1 MSFLTP
7 LYLAGLIAIA
17 GPILFHMIRRTPK
30 GQVPFSTLMFLEP
43 SPPKVTSR
51 SRIEHWLLLLLRAAA
66 VILLAM
72 AFSRPFLR
80 QSEDQLVA
88 SSGERVVILLDTSAS
103 MRRDSLWDDAV
114 AECRKTIEALS
125 DDDAAALY
133 TFSRSLQKE
142 FSIEDWQ
149 QLERGQASSLVLR
162 RLDELK
168 PGWGGTDLGEIL
180 PDVVT
185 AAMATSEENAVA
197 AATRIVL
204 ISDLQRG
211 SRIDALQAVEWPETL
226 MVDVRPVA
234 TKKRSNAGVQIVGD
248 TRGDRGLRVRVEN
261 SVDSSVDRFDVLIG
275 DAAAKSS
282 LPQVVPAVVQESH
295 ETGASDIQQVS
306 LETSSER
313 FARRG
318 VLVPPGQSRIVRFD
332 DVPADW
338 RAVEVALTGDETSFD
353 NRVWSARLQ
362 PAVVPVVYYGTGA
375 KNDPESLRFYVE
387 GALLPTPE
395 RTIDFVSADETLAEA
410 VLQTQGLIVVAREL
424 TPDEAASVRAAVQR
438 GSHVVAVGQSVAEC
452 RQAFELA
459 GLTAPEVAEADV
471 SSYAMLSDVD
481 VTHPLLSAYADAKLA
496 NFTSLTIWKHRMV
509 TGLGAMGGDGQKVVD
524 RSAILRSDRGA
535 ISDSDDVH
543 VATLARLDGRAPAI
557 VELDGGSGRVTLF
570 TFGWFDDQ
578 SNFFRWSRFPPL
590 LKELVDATPGRI
602 ETPTRLTVGQSVT
615 ISDFAGQHAASVKV
629 TPPSESWSAA
639 QDQAAEVPLSEPGIY
654 RLKWDSESGTQDV
667 RLAANLDPLESRT
680 SPLGLDEL
688 IALGVPVKED
698 TAPLSLEETRQ
709 LQARELESRQRF
721 WQWIIL
727 TALLLLMAESWL
739 AGRLTS
745 TAAPASPE

>member
-30 GQVPFSTLMFLEP
+30 GKVPFSTLMFLEP

-114 AECRKTIEALS
+114 AECRKTVEALN

-133 TFSRSLQKE
+133 TFNRSLQKDY
-142 FSIEDWQ
+142 SIEDWQ
-149 QLERGQASSLVLR
+149 QLDRGQARALVLK
-162 RLDELK
+162 RLGELK

-180 PDVVT
+180 PDAIT

-197 AATRIVL
+197 TATRIVL

-226 MVDVRPVA
+226 TVDIRSVA
-234 TKKRSNAGVQIVGD
+234 TKQRSNAGVQIVGD
-248 TRGDRGLRVRVEN
+248 TRGDRGLRVRIEN
-261 SVDSSVDRFDVLIG
+261 SVESSVDRFDVLIG

-282 LPQVVPAVVQESH
+282 LPQIVPAVVQATA
-295 ETGASDIQQVS
+295 ETGSSEIQQVS
-306 LETSSER
+306 LETSSEQ

-332 DVPADW
+332 NVPEDW
-338 RAVEVALTGDETSFD
+338 RGVEVALTGDETSFD

-362 PAVVPVVYYGTGA
+362 PAVVPVVYYGTGQ

-410 VLQTQGLIVVAREL
+410 ALQTQGLIVVAREL
-424 TPDEAASVRAAVQR
+424 TPDEASGVRTAVQR
-438 GSHVVAVGQSVAEC
+438 GSHVVVVGQSVAEC
-452 RQAFELA
+452 QQAFELA
-459 GLTAPEVAEADV
+459 GQSAPEITEATV
-471 SSYAMLSDVD
+471 SNYAMLSDVD

-496 NFTSLTIWKHRMV
+496 NFTSLTIWKHRQIS
-509 TGLGAMGGDGQKVVD
+509 GLDTAASENTTVSSLAKLDGQ
-524 RSAILRSDRGA
+524 S
-535 ISDSDDVH
+535 
-543 VATLARLDGRAPAI
+543 PAI

-602 ETPTRLTVGQSVT
+602 ETPTRLTVGQTVVL
-615 ISDFAGQHAASVKV
+615 SDFAGKLADKVKV
-629 TPPSESWSAA
+629 TPPSESWSSS
-639 QDQAAEVPLSEPGIY
+639 QDRAAELPLTEPGIY
-654 RLKWDSESGTQDV
+654 RLKWDSENGTQDV
-667 RLAANLDPLESRT
+667 RLAANLDPQESRT

-688 IALGVPVKED
+688 IALGVPVTENS
-698 TAPLSLEETRQ
+698 APLSLEETRQ

-721 WQWIIL
+721 WQWIIFA
-727 TALLLLMAESWL
+727 ALLLLLAESWL
-739 AGRLTS
+739 AGRLT
-745 TAAPASPE
+745 TTASPVSSA

>member
-51 SRIEHWLLLLLRAAA
+51 SRIEHWLLLLLRVAA

-88 SSGERVVILLDTSAS
+88 STGERVVILLDTSAS

-133 TFSRSLQKE
+133 TFNRSLQKE

-149 QLERGQASSLVLR
+149 QLERGQAKALVLK

-180 PDVVT
+180 PDAVT

-197 AATRIVL
+197 AATRVVL

-226 MVDVRPVA
+226 AVDVRPVA
-234 TKKRSNAGVQIVGD
+234 TTKRSNAGVQIVGD
-248 TRGDRGLRVRVEN
+248 TRGDRVLRVRIEN
-261 SVDSSVDRFDVLIG
+261 SADSSVDRFDVLIG
-275 DAAAKSS
+275 DVAAKSS
-282 LPQVVPAVVQESH
+282 LPQVVPAVVQATY
-295 ETGASDIQQVS
+295 ETGSSDIQQVS
-306 LETSSER
+306 LETSPER

-332 DVPADW
+332 DVREDW

-375 KNDPESLRFYVE
+375 KNDPEALRFYVE

-395 RTIDFVSADETLAEA
+395 RTIDFVAADETLAEA
-410 VLQTQGLIVVAREL
+410 ALQTQGLIVVAREL
-424 TPDEAASVRAAVQR
+424 TPDESSSVRAAVQR

-471 SSYAMLSDVD
+471 SNYAMLSDVD

-496 NFTSLTIWKHRMV
+496 NFTSLTIWKHRRIA
-509 TGLGAMGGDGQKVVD
+509 GLDSLKEAKVKA
-524 RSAILRSDRGA
+524 SS
-535 ISDSDDVH
+535 
-543 VATLARLDGRAPAI
+543 LAKLDGRSPAI
-557 VELDGGSGRVTLF
+557 VELDGRSGRVTLF

-602 ETPTRLTVGQSVT
+602 ETPTRLTVGQSVM
-615 ISDFAGQHAASVKV
+615 ISDFAGKHADSVKV

-639 QDQAAEVPLSEPGIY
+639 RDQAAEVPLSEPGIY

-680 SPLGLDEL
+680 SPLGLDEF
-688 IALGVPVKED
+688 IALGVPVRED

-745 TAAPASPE
+745 TAAPALSD

>member
-1 MSFLTP
+1 MSFLAP

-80 QSEDQLVA
+80 QAEDQLVA
-88 SSGERVVILLDTSAS
+88 SSGERVAILLDTSAS
-103 MRRDSLWDDAV
+103 MRRDSLWTDAV
-114 AECRKTIEALS
+114 AECRKTVDALA
-125 DDDAAALY
+125 DDDTAALY
-133 TFSRSLQKE
+133 TFNQSLQKE
-142 FSIEDWQ
+142 LSIEDWQ
-149 QLERGQASSLVLR
+149 QLERGQAKALLLK

-168 PGWGGTDLGEIL
+168 PGWGGTDIGEIL
-180 PDVVT
+180 PDAVS
-185 AAMATSEENAVA
+185 AAIETSEENKAAV
-197 AATRIVL
+197 ATRIVL

-211 SRIDALQAVEWPETL
+211 SRVDALQAVEWPETL
-226 MVDVRPVA
+226 TVDVRPVA

-248 TRGDRGLRVRVEN
+248 TRGDRGLRVRIEN
-261 SVDSSVDRFDVLIG
+261 SLDSTLDRFDVLIG

-282 LPQVVPAVVQESH
+282 LPQVVPAVVQ
-295 ETGASDIQQVS
+295 ASQEAGSSEIQQVS
-306 LETSSER
+306 LETTASEP

-332 DVPADW
+332 DVPDEW
-338 RAVEVALTGDETSFD
+338 LGVEVSLTGDETSFD

-362 PAVVPVVYYGTGA
+362 PAVVPVVYYGAGA

-395 RTIDFVSADETLAEA
+395 RTIDFVSAGETLAEA
-410 VLQTQGLIVVAREL
+410 ALQTQGLIIVAREL
-424 TPDEAASVRAAVQR
+424 TPDEAHSIRAAVQR
-438 GSHVVAVGQSVAEC
+438 GSHVVSVGQSVVEC

-459 GLTAPEVAEADV
+459 GQSAPEVAEADV
-471 SSYAMLSDVD
+471 SNYAMLSDVD

-496 NFTSLTIWKHRMV
+496 NFTSLTIWKHR
-509 TGLGAMGGDGQKVVD
+509 TIAGLDSAAKEKTKV
-524 RSAILRSDRGA
+524 SS
-535 ISDSDDVH
+535 
-543 VATLARLDGRAPAI
+543 LAKLDGRSPGI
-557 VELDGGSGRVTLF
+557 VELDADPGRVTLF

-602 ETPTRLTVGQSVT
+602 ETPTRLTVGQSVAL
-615 ISDFAGQHAASVKV
+615 SDFAGKLADQVKV
-629 TPPSESWSAA
+629 TPPSESWSSS
-639 QDQAAEVPLSEPGIY
+639 QDSAAEVPLTEPGIY
-654 RLKWDSESGTQDV
+654 RLKWDSENGTQDV

-688 IALGVPVKED
+688 IALGVPVSENS
-698 TAPLSLEETRQ
+698 APLSLEETRQ

-721 WQWIIL
+721 WQWIIFA
-727 TALLLLMAESWL
+727 ALLLLLAESWL

-745 TAAPASPE
+745 PAATTE

>member
-80 QSEDQLVA
+80 QAEDQLVA

-103 MRRDSLWDDAV
+103 MRRDSLWTDAV
-114 AECRKTIEALS
+114 AECRKTIDALA
-125 DDDAAALY
+125 DDDTAALY
-133 TFSRSLQKE
+133 TFNQSLQKE
-142 FSIEDWQ
+142 LSIEDWQ
-149 QLERGQASSLVLR
+149 QLDRGQAKALLLK

-168 PGWGGTDLGEIL
+168 PGWGGTDIGEIL
-180 PDVVT
+180 PDAVS
-185 AAMATSEENAVA
+185 AAIETSEENKAAV
-197 AATRIVL
+197 ATRIVL

-211 SRIDALQAVEWPETL
+211 SRVDALQAVEWPETL
-226 MVDVRPVA
+226 TVDVRLVA

-248 TRGDRGLRVRVEN
+248 TRGDRGLRVRIEN
-261 SVDSSVDRFDVLIG
+261 SLDSTLDRFDVLIG

-282 LPQVVPAVVQESH
+282 LPQVVPAVVQ
-295 ETGASDIQQVS
+295 ASQEAASSEIQQVS
-306 LETSSER
+306 LETTASEP

-332 DVPADW
+332 DVPDEW
-338 RAVEVALTGDETSFD
+338 LGVEVSLTGDETSFD

-362 PAVVPVVYYGTGA
+362 PAVVPVVYYGAGA

-410 VLQTQGLIVVAREL
+410 ALQTQGLIIVAREL
-424 TPDEAASVRAAVQR
+424 TPDEAQSVRAAVQR
-438 GSHVVAVGQSVAEC
+438 GSHVVSVGQSVVEC

-459 GLTAPEVAEADV
+459 GQSAPEVAEADV
-471 SSYAMLSDVD
+471 SNYAMLSDVD

-496 NFTSLTIWKHRMV
+496 NFTSLTIWKHR
-509 TGLGAMGGDGQKVVD
+509 TIAGLDFGAKEETKL
-524 RSAILRSDRGA
+524 SS
-535 ISDSDDVH
+535 
-543 VATLARLDGRAPAI
+543 LAKLDGRSPGI
-557 VELDGGSGRVTLF
+557 VELDADPGRVTLF

-602 ETPTRLTVGQSVT
+602 ETPTRLTVGQSVAL
-615 ISDFAGQHAASVKV
+615 SDFAGKLANQVKV
-629 TPPSESWSAA
+629 TPPSETWSSS
-639 QDQAAEVPLSEPGIY
+639 QDSAAEVPLTEPGIY
-654 RLKWDSESGTQDV
+654 RLKWDSENGTQDV

-688 IALGVPVKED
+688 IALGVPVSENS
-698 TAPLSLEETRQ
+698 APLSLEETRQ

-721 WQWIIL
+721 WQWIIFA
-727 TALLLLMAESWL
+727 ALLLLLAESWL

-745 TAAPASPE
+745 TAATTE

>member
-80 QSEDQLVA
+80 QAEDQLVA

-103 MRRDSLWDDAV
+103 MRRDSLWTDAV
-114 AECRKTIEALS
+114 AECRKTIDALA
-125 DDDAAALY
+125 DDDTAALY
-133 TFSRSLQKE
+133 TFNQSLQKE
-142 FSIEDWQ
+142 LSIEDWQ
-149 QLERGQASSLVLR
+149 QLERGQAKALLLK
-162 RLDELK
+162 RLDELM
-168 PGWGGTDLGEIL
+168 PGWGGTDIGEIL
-180 PDVVT
+180 PDAVS
-185 AAMATSEENAVA
+185 AAIETSEENKAAV
-197 AATRIVL
+197 ATRIVL

-211 SRIDALQAVEWPETL
+211 SRVDALQAVEWPETL
-226 MVDVRPVA
+226 TVDVRPVA

-248 TRGDRGLRVRVEN
+248 TRGDRGLRVRIEN
-261 SVDSSVDRFDVLIG
+261 SLESTLDRFDVLIS

-282 LPQVVPAVVQESH
+282 LPPVAPAVVQASQA
-295 ETGASDIQQVS
+295 TGSSEIQQVS
-306 LETSSER
+306 LETTVSEP

-332 DVPADW
+332 DVPDEW
-338 RAVEVALTGDETSFD
+338 LGVEVSLTGDETSFD

-362 PAVVPVVYYGTGA
+362 PAVVPVVYYGAGA
-375 KNDPESLRFYVE
+375 MNDPESLRFYVE

-395 RTIDFVSADETLAEA
+395 RTIDFVSADETLTEA
-410 VLQTQGLIVVAREL
+410 ALQTQGLIIVAREL
-424 TPDEAASVRAAVQR
+424 TPDEAQSIHSAVQR
-438 GSHVVAVGQSVAEC
+438 GSHVVSVGQSVVEC

-459 GLTAPEVAEADV
+459 GQSAPDVTEANV
-471 SSYAMLSDVD
+471 SNYAMLSDVD

-496 NFTSLTIWKHRMV
+496 NFTSLTIWKHR
-509 TGLGAMGGDGQKVVD
+509 TIAGL
-524 RSAILRSDRGA
+524 
-535 ISDSDDVH
+535 DSDANDK
-543 VATLARLDGRAPAI
+543 TKISSLAKLDGRSPGI
-557 VELDGGSGRVTLF
+557 VELDADPGRVTLF

-602 ETPTRLTVGQSVT
+602 ETPTRLTVGQSVAL
-615 ISDFAGQHAASVKV
+615 SDFAGKLADKVKV
-629 TPPSESWSAA
+629 TPPSESWSSS
-639 QDQAAEVPLSEPGIY
+639 QDSAAEVPLTEPGIY
-654 RLKWDSESGTQDV
+654 RLKWDSENGTQDV

-688 IALGVPVKED
+688 IALGVPVSENS
-698 TAPLSLEETRQ
+698 APLSLEETRQ

-721 WQWIIL
+721 WQWIIFA
-727 TALLLLMAESWL
+727 ALLLLLVESWL
-739 AGRLTS
+739 AGRLTT
-745 TAAPASPE
+745 TAAPASSE

>member
-1 MSFLTP
+1 MSFLAP

-17 GPILFHMIRRTPK
+17 GPILFHIIRRTPK
-30 GQVPFSTLMFLEP
+30 GQVPFSTLMFLES
-43 SPPKVTSR
+43 SPPRVTSR

-80 QSEDQLVA
+80 QAEDQLVA

-103 MRRDSLWDDAV
+103 MRRDSLWTDAV
-114 AECRKTIEALS
+114 AECRKTIDALA
-125 DDDAAALY
+125 DDDTAALY
-133 TFSRSLQKE
+133 TFNQSLQKE
-142 FSIEDWQ
+142 LSIEDWQ
-149 QLERGQASSLVLR
+149 QLERGQAKTLLLK

-180 PDVVT
+180 PDAVS
-185 AAMATSEENAVA
+185 AAIEASEENKA
-197 AATRIVL
+197 AGATRIVL

-211 SRIDALQAVEWPETL
+211 SRVDALQAVDWPETL
-226 MVDVRPVA
+226 TVDVRPVA
-234 TKKRSNAGVQIVGD
+234 TKKHSNAGVQIVGD
-248 TRGDRGLRVRVEN
+248 ARGERGLRVRIEN
-261 SVDSSVDRFDVLIG
+261 SLDSTLDRFDVLIS

-282 LPQVVPAVVQESH
+282 LPRVVPAVVQVSQEARS
-295 ETGASDIQQVS
+295 SDIQQVS
-306 LETSSER
+306 LETTAAEP

-332 DVPADW
+332 DVPDEW
-338 RAVEVALTGDETSFD
+338 LGVEVSLTGDETSFD

-362 PAVVPVVYYGTGA
+362 PAVVPVVYYGAGA
-375 KNDPESLRFYVE
+375 RNDPESLRFYVE

-410 VLQTQGLIVVAREL
+410 ALQTQGLIIVAREL
-424 TPDEAASVRAAVQR
+424 TPDEVQSVRAAVQR
-438 GSHVVAVGQSVAEC
+438 GSHVVSVGQSVVEC

-459 GLTAPEVAEADV
+459 GQSAPEVAEADV
-471 SSYAMLSDVD
+471 SNYAMLSDVD

-496 NFTSLTIWKHRMV
+496 NFSSLTIWKYR
-509 TGLGAMGGDGQKVVD
+509 TIAGLNVVD

-535 ISDSDDVH
+535 ISDSDAKLTTH
-543 VATLARLDGRAPAI
+543 TLAKLDGRSPGI
-557 VELDGGSGRVTLF
+557 VELDADPGRVTLF

-602 ETPTRLTVGQSVT
+602 ETPTRLTVGQTVAL
-615 ISDFAGQHAASVKV
+615 SDFAGKLADQVKV
-629 TPPSESWSAA
+629 TPPSESWSSS
-639 QDQAAEVPLSEPGIY
+639 QDSAAEVPLSEPGIY
-654 RLKWDSESGTQDV
+654 RLKWDSENGTQDV

-688 IALGVPVKED
+688 IALGVPVSENS
-698 TAPLSLEETRQ
+698 APLSLEETRQ

-727 TALLLLMAESWL
+727 AALLLLLAESWL

-745 TAAPASPE
+745 TAATVSSE

>member
-1 MSFLTP
+1 MSFLAP

-80 QSEDQLVA
+80 QAEDQLVA

-103 MRRDSLWDDAV
+103 MRRDSLWTDAV
-114 AECRKTIEALS
+114 AECRKTIDALA
-125 DDDAAALY
+125 DDDTAALY
-133 TFSRSLQKE
+133 TFNQSLQKE
-142 FSIEDWQ
+142 LSIEDWQ
-149 QLERGQASSLVLR
+149 QLDRGQAKALLLK

-168 PGWGGTDLGEIL
+168 PGWGGTDIGEIL
-180 PDVVT
+180 PDAVS
-185 AAMATSEENAVA
+185 AAIETSEENKAAV
-197 AATRIVL
+197 ATRIVL

-211 SRIDALQAVEWPETL
+211 SRVDALQAVEWPETL
-226 MVDVRPVA
+226 TVDVRPVA
-234 TKKRSNAGVQIVGD
+234 TKKRSNAGVQIVGN
-248 TRGDRGLRVRVEN
+248 TRGDRGVRVRIEN
-261 SVDSSVDRFDVLIG
+261 SLDSTLDRFDVLIS
-275 DAAAKSS
+275 DAAMKSS
-282 LPQVVPAVVQESH
+282 LPQVVPAVVQVSQEAGLS
-295 ETGASDIQQVS
+295 EIQQVS
-306 LETSSER
+306 LETTAAEP

-318 VLVPPGQSRIVRFD
+318 VLVPNEWLG
-332 DVPADW
+332 
-338 RAVEVALTGDETSFD
+338 VEVSLTGDETSFD

-362 PAVVPVVYYGTGA
+362 PAVVPVVYYGAGA

-410 VLQTQGLIVVAREL
+410 ALQTQGLIIVAREL
-424 TPDEAASVRAAVQR
+424 TPDEAQSVRTAVQR
-438 GSHVVAVGQSVAEC
+438 GSHVVSVGQSVVEC

-459 GLTAPEVAEADV
+459 GQSAPEVAEADV
-471 SSYAMLSDVD
+471 SNYAMLSDVD
-481 VTHPLLSAYADAKLA
+481 VTHPLLAAYADAKLA
-496 NFTSLTIWKHRMV
+496 NFTSLTIWKHR
-509 TGLGAMGGDGQKVVD
+509 TIAGLDFGAKEKTKV
-524 RSAILRSDRGA
+524 SS
-535 ISDSDDVH
+535 
-543 VATLARLDGRAPAI
+543 LAKLDGRSPGI
-557 VELDGGSGRVTLF
+557 VELDADPGRVTLF

-602 ETPTRLTVGQSVT
+602 ETPTRLTVGQSVAL
-615 ISDFAGQHAASVKV
+615 SDFAGTLADQVKV
-629 TPPSESWSAA
+629 TPPSESWSSS
-639 QDQAAEVPLSEPGIY
+639 QDSAAEVPLTEPGIY
-654 RLKWDSESGTQDV
+654 RLNWNSENGTKDV

-688 IALGVPVKED
+688 IALGVPVRENS
-698 TAPLSLEETRQ
+698 APLSLEETRQ

-721 WQWIIL
+721 WQWIIFA
-727 TALLLLMAESWL
+727 ALLLLLAESWL

-745 TAAPASPE
+745 TAATVSSE

>member
-80 QSEDQLVA
+80 QAEDQLVA

-103 MRRDSLWDDAV
+103 MRRDSLWTDAV
-114 AECRKTIEALS
+114 AECRKTIDALA
-125 DDDAAALY
+125 DDDTAALY
-133 TFSRSLQKE
+133 TFNQSLQKE
-142 FSIEDWQ
+142 LSIEDWQ
-149 QLERGQASSLVLR
+149 QLERGQAKALLLK

-168 PGWGGTDLGEIL
+168 PGWGGTDIGEIL
-180 PDVVT
+180 PDAVS
-185 AAMATSEENAVA
+185 AAIETSEENKAAV
-197 AATRIVL
+197 ATRIVL
-204 ISDLQRG
+204 VSDLQRG
-211 SRIDALQAVEWPETL
+211 SRVDALQAVEWPETL
-226 MVDVRPVA
+226 TVDVRPVA

-248 TRGDRGLRVRVEN
+248 TRGDRGLRVRIEN
-261 SVDSSVDRFDVLIG
+261 SLDSTLDRFDVLISN
-275 DAAAKSS
+275 AAAKSS
-282 LPQVVPAVVQESH
+282 LPPVVPAVVQAPQNAGSSE
-295 ETGASDIQQVS
+295 IQQVS
-306 LETSSER
+306 LETTASEP

-332 DVPADW
+332 DVPDEW
-338 RAVEVALTGDETSFD
+338 LGVEVSLTGDESSFD

-362 PAVVPVVYYGTGA
+362 PAVVPVVYYGAGA

-410 VLQTQGLIVVAREL
+410 ALQTQGLIIVAREL
-424 TPDEAASVRAAVQR
+424 TPDEAQSVRAAVQR
-438 GSHVVAVGQSVAEC
+438 GSHVVSVGQSVIEC

-459 GLTAPEVAEADV
+459 GQSAPEVAEADV
-471 SSYAMLSDVD
+471 SNYAMLSDVD

-496 NFTSLTIWKHRMV
+496 NFTSLTIWKHR
-509 TGLGAMGGDGQKVVD
+509 TIAGLDTAAKDKTNA
-524 RSAILRSDRGA
+524 SS
-535 ISDSDDVH
+535 
-543 VATLARLDGRAPAI
+543 LAKLDGRSPGI
-557 VELDGGSGRVTLF
+557 VELDADPGRVTLF

-602 ETPTRLTVGQSVT
+602 ETPTRLTVGQTVAL
-615 ISDFAGQHAASVKV
+615 SDFAGKLADHVKV
-629 TPPSESWSAA
+629 TPPSESWSSS
-639 QDQAAEVPLSEPGIY
+639 QDSAAEVPLTEPGIY
-654 RLKWDSESGTQDV
+654 QLKWDSENGTQDV
-667 RLAANLDPLESRT
+667 RMAANLDPLESRT

-688 IALGVPVKED
+688 IALGVPVSENS
-698 TAPLSLEETRQ
+698 APLSLEETRQ

-721 WQWIIL
+721 WQWIIFA
-727 TALLLLMAESWL
+727 ALLLLLAESWL

-745 TAAPASPE
+745 TAATVSSE

>member
-103 MRRDSLWDDAV
+103 MRRDSLWDEAV
-114 AECRKTIEALS
+114 AECRKAVEALN

-133 TFSRSLQKE
+133 TFNRSLQKE
-142 FSIEDWQ
+142 YSIEDWQ
-149 QLERGQASSLVLR
+149 QLERGQARALVLK

-180 PDVVT
+180 PDAVT
-185 AAMATSEENAVA
+185 AAMATSEETAVA
-197 AATRIVL
+197 AVTRIVL

-226 MVDVRPVA
+226 TVDIRPVA
-234 TKKRSNAGVQIVGD
+234 TKKRSNAGIQIVGD
-248 TRGDRGLRVRVEN
+248 TRGDRGLRVRLEN
-261 SVDSSVDRFDVLIG
+261 SVDSVIDRFDVLIG

-282 LPQVVPAVVQESH
+282 LPQVVPAVVQIAA
-295 ETGASDIQQVS
+295 ETGSSGIQQAS
-306 LETSSER
+306 LETSSEQ

-332 DVPADW
+332 DVPEDW
-338 RAVEVALTGDETSFD
+338 RGVEVALTGDETSFD

-410 VLQTQGLIVVAREL
+410 ALQTQGLIVVAREL
-424 TPDEAASVRAAVQR
+424 TPDESSSVRAAVQR
-438 GSHVVAVGQSVAEC
+438 GSHIVAVGQSVAEC
-452 RQAFELA
+452 RQAFELV
-459 GLTAPEVAEADV
+459 GRSAPEIIEADV
-471 SSYAMLSDVD
+471 SNYAMLSDVD
-481 VTHPLLSAYADAKLA
+481 VTHPLLSAYADVKLA
-496 NFTSLTIWKHRMV
+496 NFTSLTIWKHRRIS
-509 TGLGAMGGDGQKVVD
+509 GLDTEADEKMKVN
-524 RSAILRSDRGA
+524 S
-535 ISDSDDVH
+535 
-543 VATLARLDGRAPAI
+543 LARLDGRSPAI
-557 VELDGGSGRVTLF
+557 VELNDGSGRVTLF

-602 ETPTRLTVGQSVT
+602 ETPVRLTVGQTVAL
-615 ISDFAGQHAASVKV
+615 SDFAGKLSDKVKV
-629 TPPSESWSAA
+629 TPPSESWSSS
-639 QDQAAEVPLSEPGIY
+639 QDRAAEVPLTEPGIY
-654 RLKWDSESGTQDV
+654 QLKWDSENGTQDV
-667 RLAANLDPLESRT
+667 RLAANLDPQESRT

-688 IALGVPVKED
+688 IALGVPVTENS
-698 TAPLSLEETRQ
+698 APLSLEETRQ

-721 WQWIIL
+721 WQWIIFA
-727 TALLLLMAESWL
+727 ALLLLLAESWL

-745 TAAPASPE
+745 TAATAE